1 MKTSDGV
8 EFSCGSGLNDALR
21 QEIWDNRTK
30 YLGKLVKYK
39 YMATGIKNLPR
50 HPVFMGFRDESD
62 LS

>member
-1 MKTSDGV
+1 MGL

-21 QEIWDNRTK
+21 DEIWKNQSK

-39 YMATGIKNLPR
+39 YMSKGIKELPR
-50 HPVFMGFRDESD
+50 HPVFIGFRDETD